1 LKARDPGRRD
11 APGRVLK
18 DRRSPRERGR
28 MGTSVNRNAPDVR
41 VALFD
46 RLQPLDGFIQTRV
59 AAVRELFLKPDRPA
73 AVPARLGHLIIR
85 PAAVP
90 RESHHRRAEVGVFLH
105 QADDVRSQRRE
116 RRFGIRR
123 RRRRLGRRGGLRGR
137 VRGEPRVQRA
147 FAAIAPAATIASRR
161 LIPAKTIAS
170 ASSTSHQS
178 PTHSPDALGGT
189 HASDSYWYARVVDDG
204 VARRAR
210 DAIGRGAR
218 GLATVARVFADA
230 RANIGCEGMSCRAEA
245 RGVNAATSDRI

>member
-1 LKARDPGRRD
+1 
-11 APGRVLK
+11 
-18 DRRSPRERGR
+18 

-137 VRGEPRVQRA
+137 VRGEPRVQQRVRGDRA
-147 FAAIAPAATIASRR
+147 RGDHRVASVDPREDHRVGVVDLAPVA
-161 LIPAKTIAS
+161 
-170 ASSTSHQS
+170 
-178 PTHSPDALGGT
+178 DALP
-189 HASDSYWYARVVDDG
+189 
-204 VARRAR
+204 RRAR
-210 DAIGRGAR
+210 GNPRVGFVLVRAR
-218 GLATVARVFADA
+218 R
-230 RANIGCEGMSCRAEA
+230 R
-245 RGVNAATSDRI
+245 